1 MVLSG
6 GEVGPLLFRTVCTIL
21 LGSKASSL
29 LCDVLTPV
37 SLNSLFDFFS
47 FCHGI
52 SRIPPCTA
60 WPFLEVFCS

>member
-6 GEVGPLLFRTVCTIL
+6 GEVGPLLFHTICTIS

-29 LCDVLTPV
+29 LCDVWTPV
-37 SLNSLFDFFS
+37 SLSLLFDFS
-47 FCHGI
+47 FRHGI
-52 SRIPPCTA
+52 PCIPPCMA